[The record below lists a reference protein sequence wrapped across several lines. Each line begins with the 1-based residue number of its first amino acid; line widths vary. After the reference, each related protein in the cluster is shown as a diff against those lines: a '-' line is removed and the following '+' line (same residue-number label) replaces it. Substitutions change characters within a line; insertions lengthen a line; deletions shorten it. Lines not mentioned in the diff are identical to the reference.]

1 MYNCHSVIIVHLPLF
16 EEMVSLD
23 KIARPFLYNHII
35 FDNIQLQKPHL
46 QQARKA
52 LRCDSYLQSET
63 ITHSPTDWPT
73 DRGGC

>member
-52 LRCDSYLQSET
+52 LRCDSYLQIWNYESLN
-63 ITHSPTDWPT
+63 HSPTDWQ
-73 DRGGC
+73 G